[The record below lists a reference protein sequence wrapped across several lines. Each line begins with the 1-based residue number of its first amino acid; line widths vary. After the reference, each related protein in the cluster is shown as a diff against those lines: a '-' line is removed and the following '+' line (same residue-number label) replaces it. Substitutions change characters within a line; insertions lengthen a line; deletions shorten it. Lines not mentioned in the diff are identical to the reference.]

1 MSKLQAISPA
11 RIEPV
16 EILFM
21 TPSYGPSSPLAPAFV
36 PSSVFVLPDLD
47 ALEAISTGQEPGF
60 IYARDNH
67 PNAVQLEA
75 ELAKLEHAAGAIVCA
90 NGMAAIANIAMATL
104 QQGSRVLASNYLYGR
119 TTQLMFQELPRLGIT
134 VTGVDTGN
142 LEAVEKALSDTPVSL
157 VIVETLSN
165 PLLAVADLPK
175 LIALCQ
181 KYKAELL
188 VDNTFASPALCRPTE
203 LGADYAME
211 SLTKIIGG
219 HSDITLGVIVVKDA
233 GKLARLRQ
241 VRSIWGWMG
250 DSFPCWLAL
259 RGLPTL
265 SLRMKASCE
274 NANRLARY
282 LGEKP
287 GVVQVVHPSLPHHP
301 DHALAKELFSGSF
314 GNMLCFELE
323 GGRTAVNRF
332 FQKASKLKFCPSL
345 GDYATTCSHPSST
358 SHRYL
363 EAAERERQGIRE
375 GLIRLSV
382 GIEPWEELVK
392 AFEEGL

>member
-1 MSKLQAISPA
+1 MQPN
-11 RIEPV
+11 
-16 EILFM
+16 F
-21 TPSYGPSSPLAPAFV
+21 GPSSPLAPAFI

-47 ALEAISTGQEPGF
+47 ALEEISTGQSAGF

-67 PNAVQLEA
+67 PNAVQLET
-75 ELAKLEHAAGAIVCA
+75 ELARMEKAAGAIVCA
-90 NGMAAIANIAMATL
+90 NGMAAIANVAMAVL
-104 QQGSRVLASNYLYGR
+104 QQGGHVLASNYLYGR
-119 TTQLMFQELPRLGIT
+119 TTQLFFQELPRFGVT
-134 VTGVDTGN
+134 TTGVDTSD
-142 LEAVEKALSDTPVSL
+142 LAAVEQALSEKPASL

-175 LIALCQ
+175 LIELCH
-181 KYKAELL
+181 KYQAEIL

-219 HSDITLGVIVVKDA
+219 HSDITLGVILVKDA
-233 GKLARLRQ
+233 NKLGRLKQ

-250 DSFPCWLAL
+250 DSFPCWMSL

-265 SLRMKASCE
+265 NLRMQASCD
-274 NANRLARY
+274 NANRLA
-282 LGEKP
+282 LLLSEQP
-287 GVVQVVHPSLPHHP
+287 GVSQVIHPSLPGHP
-301 DHALAKELFSGSF
+301 DHELAKQLFGGQY
-314 GNMLCFELE
+314 GNMVCFELV
-323 GGRTAVNRF
+323 GGRAAVNRF

-345 GDYATTCSHPSST
+345 GDYATTCSHPAST

-363 EAAERERQGIRE
+363 EPAERERQGIRD

-382 GIEPWEELVK
+382 GIEPWDELVQ
-392 AFEEGL
+392 AFREGLEG

>member
-1 MSKLQAISPA
+1 MQ
-11 RIEPV
+11 
-16 EILFM
+16 
-21 TPSYGPSSPLAPAFV
+21 PSFGPSSPLAPAFI

-47 ALEAISTGQEPGF
+47 ALEEISTGQAAGF

-67 PNAVQLEA
+67 PNAVQLET
-75 ELAKLEHAAGAIVCA
+75 ELARMEKAAGAIVCA
-90 NGMAAIANIAMATL
+90 NGMAAIANVAMAVL
-104 QQGSRVLASNYLYGR
+104 QQGGHVLASNYLYGR
-119 TTQLMFQELPRLGIT
+119 TTQLFFQELPRFG
-134 VTGVDTGN
+134 VTSSGVDTSD
-142 LEAVEKALSDTPVSL
+142 LAAVEQALSEKPASL

-165 PLLAVADLPK
+165 PLLSVADLPR
-175 LIALCQ
+175 LIELCH
-181 KYKAELL
+181 KYQAEIL

-219 HSDITLGVIVVKDA
+219 HSDITLGAILVKDA
-233 GKLARLRQ
+233 NKLCRLKQ

-250 DSFPCWLAL
+250 DSFPCWMSL

-265 SLRMKASCE
+265 NLRMQASCD
-274 NANRLARY
+274 NANRLA
-282 LGEKP
+282 LLLSEQA
-287 GVVQVVHPSLPHHP
+287 GVSQVIHPSLPAHP
-301 DHALAKELFSGSF
+301 DHELAKQLFGGKF
-314 GNMLCFELE
+314 GNMLCFELV
-323 GGRTAVNRF
+323 GGRAAVNRF

-363 EAAERERQGIRE
+363 EPAERERQGIRE

-382 GIEPWEELVK
+382 GIEPWDELVQ
-392 AFEEGL
+392 AFREGLEG